1 MSVCKSA
8 NLKSYL
14 SALLVFYFTVSLF
27 FKQKK
32 KWLLELIKQLIFKII
47 SKEVIKNKNPKL
59 TFQTYPSSVSLNV
72 LSQNLFLTFKKCFVG
87 F

>member
-1 MSVCKSA
+1 MMAFRINKIT
-8 NLKSYL
+8 YI
-14 SALLVFYFTVSLF
+14 
-27 FKQKK
+27 
-32 KWLLELIKQLIFKII
+32 LILKII

-59 TFQTYPSSVSLNV
+59 TFQTYPSSVSLNI